1 MKKIAILGATGSIG
15 VNALNVVRI
24 FKNKFKIV
32 ALSGYN
38 NLKLLD
44 EQIAEFHPECV
55 AVASQ
60 TAANNLK
67 KKYPNINFFYN
78 KDALVKLAKYA
89 DYDILI
95 VSVVGAIG
103 LLPVIEGIKKSKRVA
118 IANKEPLVIAGKF
131 IMELAKKCNSEI
143 LPIDSEHSAIF
154 QCLKNEPKKT
164 VNNILLTASG
174 GPFFNSD
181 IDFKVV
187 KPADALAHPN
197 WSMGAKITIDSAT
210 MMNKGLEVI
219 EARWLFDVNPKNIKV
234 IIHPQSIIHSMVEF
248 KDGSIIAQ
256 LGTADMKIPI
266 QYALTYPER
275 FTNNFKKLDLIQR
288 NCLNF
293 YKPDMKKFRCLA
305 LAYSA
310 IKTGGAAPA
319 ILNAANEIAV
329 NAFLNNRITFDK
341 ISIIVES
348 ALNNVK
354 NINVYNIK
362 TVLKIDKITK
372 KYAES
377 LIKKI

>member
-1 MKKIAILGATGSIG
+1 
-15 VNALNVVRI
+15 
-24 FKNKFKIV
+24 
-32 ALSGYN
+32 
-38 NLKLLD
+38 
-44 EQIAEFHPECV
+44 
-55 AVASQ
+55 
-60 TAANNLK
+60 
-67 KKYPNINFFYN
+67 
-78 KDALVKLAKYA
+78 
-89 DYDILI
+89 
-95 VSVVGAIG
+95 
-103 LLPVIEGIKKSKRVA
+103 
-118 IANKEPLVIAGKF
+118 
-131 IMELAKKCNSEI
+131 
-143 LPIDSEHSAIF
+143 
-154 QCLKNEPKKT
+154 
-164 VNNILLTASG
+164 
-174 GPFFNSD
+174 
-181 IDFKVV
+181 
-187 KPADALAHPN
+187 
-197 WSMGAKITIDSAT
+197 
-210 MMNKGLEVI
+210 
-219 EARWLFDVNPKNIKV
+219 
-234 IIHPQSIIHSMVEF
+234 MVEF

-354 NINVYNIK
+354 NINVYDIE
-362 TVLKIDKITK
+362 TVLEIDEITR

>member
-354 NINVYNIK
+354 NINVYDIE
-362 TVLKIDKITK
+362 TVLEIDEITR